1 MESNNKN
8 TSNEMC
14 WHLMITRWYHYKNS
28 FKIFKWWNEKNW
40 RSTKDNLEKND
51 GKKTWTSWIGT
62 QQPKSPKIENIGK
75 NARKIS
81 FLTKNLP
88 DSLKVK
94 TTQLC

>member
-1 MESNNKN
+1 M
-8 TSNEMC
+8 T
-14 WHLMITRWYHYKNS
+14 
-28 FKIFKWWNEKNW
+28 EK
-40 RSTKDNLEKND
+40 KPEQVEF
-51 GKKTWTSWIGT
+51 GT